1 MPKEFRFLSGL
12 KLATAALI
20 ICITATVLIT
30 RMHHKKLKLL
40 YWYADSTISSINSS
54 TAERTLLNWALHRN
68 ASQSREILRHLF
80 ETGVFLELAK
90 AVKPMYTVAPLL
102 SEYYPDRLS
111 LAGHQFRTMDDREL
125 SAYRIVS
132 AIRASSSKLQPI
144 PNAVHFFLFYPRQRY
159 VELEFH
165 HYVALLS
172 AAWLSGTDFVILW
185 CSAMPD
191 GHYWHQL
198 KSNLTAHGKQNQL
211 LLATRPLP
219 KRVFNRNV
227 RVIEHQ
233 VDVMKLETGITIGGI
248 ILDTDVLTLRSLQP
262 LRRFDCV
269 IGRESSIGLTI
280 GAFMTKPRD
289 IFLML
294 WYMLYQTFDD
304 GQWAQHSVLLPQQI

>member
-1 MPKEFRFLSGL
+1 
-12 KLATAALI
+12 
-20 ICITATVLIT
+20 
-30 RMHHKKLKLL
+30 
-40 YWYADSTISSINSS
+40 
-54 TAERTLLNWALHRN
+54 
-68 ASQSREILRHLF
+68 
-80 ETGVFLELAK
+80 
-90 AVKPMYTVAPLL
+90 
-102 SEYYPDRLS
+102 
-111 LAGHQFRTMDDREL
+111 MDGREL

-159 VELEFH
+159 VELKFH

-227 RVIEHQ
+227 RVIQHQ

-280 GAFMTKPRD
+280 GAFMTKPGD

-304 GQWAQHSVLLPQQI
+304 RQWAQHSVLLPQQIWQRYPHLCRVENQSFARPGWTERELSMLYGDLTNNTKIPRWNWSNNHLLHLWRFSRPAINETSVRRLNSMFGQVVRYILYGSESPL